1 MMGVRGEAIVR
12 LPIFISLLLLACA
25 PAMAGEQGRLY
36 DATGRLAGFYRQ
48 TPEGVTRVYGSNNE
62 YLGSVFPSRDGASR
76 IYEDRGQ
83 HKGPLF
89 PTPRNWVQPP
99 PNSR

>member
-1 MMGVRGEAIVR
+1 MRIPTSF
-12 LPIFISLLLLACA
+12 LLLLLACA

-36 DATGRLAGFYRQ
+36 DATGRFAGFYRQ

-62 YLGSVFPSRDGASR
+62 YLGSVYPSRDGASR
-76 IYEDRGQ
+76 IYGDRGQ
-83 HKGPLF
+83 YKGPLF
-89 PTPRNWVQPP
+89 PTPRNWAQPR